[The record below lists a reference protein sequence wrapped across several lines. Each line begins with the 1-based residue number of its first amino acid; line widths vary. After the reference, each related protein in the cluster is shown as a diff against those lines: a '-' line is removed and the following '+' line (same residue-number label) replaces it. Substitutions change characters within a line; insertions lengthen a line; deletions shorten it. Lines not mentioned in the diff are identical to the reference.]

1 MKASFVFIALIA
13 SAGIVLCI
21 HEIDTMLPQPTLTPT
36 PPPMLVQEMTARA
49 TDITGR
55 LMACFGAPG
64 AAQCRPVELQQSD
77 HPEIIVRPVVV
88 CFDGSCHLTREPI
101 K

>member
-1 MKASFVFIALIA
+1 MSSVIKLIY
-13 SAGIVLCI
+13 VLSTLLFI
-21 HEIDTMLPQPTLTPT
+21 HELATLLPQPTLTPT

-49 TDITGR
+49 ADITGR
-55 LMACFGAPG
+55 LMACFGVPG
-64 AAQCRPVELQQSD
+64 AAQCRPVELQQGG